1 MQEYNS
7 TDQLLHSLSQF
18 IAKMNRQFLDKK
30 EDDSHINLYFDPL
43 QGALL
48 SHWLKTD
55 IGSILFRLNLVDWSF
70 EFLDSN
76 FKLLH
81 RIDLQLTKFSDLEAY
96 ITYGLELIG
105 LDKKGYSD
113 PMHFEIPDYRHD
125 DDALKKTNPFQ
136 IEEWMTYRSLANTAC
151 YQILG
156 SMQSKG
162 EVRIWPHHFDTG
174 IYLKL
179 SDQVM
184 LGFGLAMHDDNSKNP
199 YFYASAYNPQ
209 GDSLSVDPQE
219 NVLAAGKW
227 INTEGFKA
235 AILDLKEVKYNQEDL
250 LQSYLRS
257 FLKIYLSLP

>member
-1 MQEYNS
+1 MEEYNN

-30 EDDSHINLYFDPL
+30 EDDSHTNLYFDPL

-55 IGSILFRLNLVDWSF
+55 IGPILFRLNLIDWSF

-81 RIDLQLTKFSDLEAY
+81 RIDLQLTKLSDLEAY

-105 LDKKGYSD
+105 LDKKGYAD
-113 PMHFEIPDYRHD
+113 PMHFQIPDYHLD
-125 DDALKKTNPFQ
+125 DDVLKKNNPFQ
-136 IEEWMTYRSLANTAC
+136 TQEWMALRSLANTAC

-179 SDQVM
+179 SDHVN
-184 LGFGLAMHDDNSKNP
+184 LGFGLAMLDDNWKNP
-199 YFYASAYNPQ
+199 YLYASAYDSQ
-209 GDSLSVDPQE
+209 GESLSINPEE

-227 INTEGFKA
+227 ITTENLKG
-235 AILDLKEVKYNQEDL
+235 AILDMREVKYSQEDR
-250 LQSYLRS
+250 LQDYLCS